1 MLSFL
6 LTPLYTGVLPTIEY
20 GEISIIF
27 AWFAIFNVILAYG
40 METAFFRFYNNEDNK
55 EKVTST
61 ALISIVVT
69 TICFVIFAYLF
80 QVSIADWVSMPVK
93 YIRYAI
99 LILALDALVIIP
111 FAWLRANGKPTK
123 YALVKILNVVT
134 NILINL
140 LFLLA
145 LPQVAK
151 GNPDGIL
158 ASLYIPDF
166 EISYIFIA
174 MIIAS
179 GVTLLLMITLYLKSN
194 YHFDLSLWKRMMHY
208 AWPVLIAGIA
218 YTINEM
224 ANRILL
230 DELLPQEIARSEVA
244 KFSACLKLAL
254 FMTLFATAFRL
265 GIEPFF
271 FSHAKTDEPQKAY
284 AQITNYFVILG
295 SAILLTVVVF
305 SDLLKV
311 IVVQNKILWEAMDVV
326 PILLLASFC
335 LGIYHN
341 LSVWY
346 KITDRTR
353 YGAYISSVGAALTLL
368 INLILIP
375 KIGYM
380 ASALATLAAYASMMA
395 LSYYF
400 GKKHYPI
407 PYNMRKIVFY
417 GGISIIFS
425 ALSFYVFNRNLMVG
439 SLLLLLFL
447 GLIYKLEGDTLKR
460 LFLKNEN

>member
-6 LTPLYTGVLPTIEY
+6 LTPLYTGVLPTVEY

-40 METAFFRFYNNEDNK
+40 METAFFRFYNTEENK
-55 EKVTST
+55 ENVTST

-69 TICFVIFAYLF
+69 TICFVILAYLF
-80 QVSIADWVSMPVK
+80 QISIANWLSMPVK

-99 LILALDALVIIP
+99 VILALDALVIIP
-111 FAWLRANGKPTK
+111 FAWLRANSKPTK
-123 YALVKILNVVT
+123 YALIKILNVAT
-134 NILINL
+134 NILMNL
-140 LFLLA
+140 LFLLVI
-145 LPQVAK
+145 PSFAK
-151 GNPDGIL
+151 EDSNNIL
-158 ASLYIPDF
+158 ASLYIENF

-179 GVTLLLMITLYLKSN
+179 GVTLFLMISLYLKN
-194 YHFDLSLWKRMMHY
+194 KYHFDKSLWKRMMRY
-208 AWPVLIAGIA
+208 AWPVLVAGVA

-230 DELLPQEIARSEVA
+230 DELLPEEIARSEVA

-271 FSHAKTDEPQKAY
+271 FSHAKTENPQKAY
-284 AQITNYFVILG
+284 AQIANYFVILG
-295 SAILLTVVVF
+295 SAILLAVVVF
-305 SDLLKV
+305 SDLLK
-311 IVVQNKILWEAMDVV
+311 IIFVQNKVLWEAMDVV

-353 YGAYISSVGAALTLL
+353 FGAYISSIGAVLTLG
-368 INLILIP
+368 INFILIP

-380 ASALATLAAYASMMA
+380 ASALATLAAYGSMMT

-400 GKKHYPI
+400 GKKYYPI
-407 PYNMRKIVFY
+407 PYNMRKILFY
-417 GGISIIFS
+417 GGISILLS
-425 ALSFYVFNRNLMVG
+425 ALSFYVFDRNLIAG
-439 SLLLLLFL
+439 STLLLLFL
-447 GLIYKLEGDTLKR
+447 GLIYKMEGETLKR
-460 LFLKNEN
+460 LFLKNED